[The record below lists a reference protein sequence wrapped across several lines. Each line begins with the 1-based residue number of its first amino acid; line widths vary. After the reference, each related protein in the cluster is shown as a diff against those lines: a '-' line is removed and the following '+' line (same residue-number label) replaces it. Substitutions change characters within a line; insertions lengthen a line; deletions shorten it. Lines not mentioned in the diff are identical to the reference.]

1 MISANEFR
9 QLFEA
14 YLDMHSINFTMKSYK
29 YSIQWDDS
37 HKKSLELK
45 SKKKTYSLINED
57 LSDLQSELGDVLY
70 NKVIEFF
77 REPIVSNL
85 KFNNQNSDLD
95 LVHDRFSEI
104 NPSGKEFRLHEAE
117 TQINYVLFE
126 LAIQGEHGSTKK
138 LLGLTFAKGWS
149 IVSDEVL
156 FKRCSEIVE
165 EEVPVKKIV
174 SLASSHVKVAA
185 KKMLDAEEILHF
197 KRIKEL
203 MGIRETHAAQKY
215 KELHDKEYNISFKIG
230 SCESKEKNAKTFDIK
245 YKWAQEAKSLTKKLV
260 ALQEK
265 NLVKKKKI
273 KIEFSVEDVSNYKE
287 LQVTLTPLMV
297 CSISMM
303 VFEIMLGE
311 DEERFVYVP
320 FCSKFVKRKSK

>member
-9 QLFEA
+9 ELFEA
-14 YLDMHSINFTMKSYK
+14 YLAMHKIDFTIKSYK
-29 YSIQWDDS
+29 YSITWDDK
-37 HKKSLELK
+37 HKKLLELK
-45 SKKKTYSLINED
+45 SKKKSYFLIHED
-57 LSDLQSELGDVLY
+57 LGDLQSELGDVLY
-70 NKVIEFF
+70 NLVIEFF
-77 REPIVSNL
+77 RKPIVSNL
-85 KFNNQNSDLD
+85 KFNHQNSDLES
-95 LVHDRFSEI
+95 VHDRFVEI
-104 NPSGKEFRLHEAE
+104 NPNHKEFRLHEAE
-117 TQINYVLFE
+117 VDANYVLFE
-126 LAIQGEHGSTKK
+126 LGIQGEHGSTKK
-138 LLGLTFAKGWS
+138 LIALTFTKNWCTPSG
-149 IVSDEVL
+149 EVL
-156 FKRCSEIVE
+156 FNRCSEVSSG
-165 EEVPVKKIV
+165 EVQVKNIV
-174 SLASSHVKVAA
+174 SLASRNVKTSA
-185 KKMLDAEEILHF
+185 KDDINAEEILHF

-203 MGIRETHAAQKY
+203 ISIRETHAAQKY
-215 KELHDKEYNISFKIG
+215 KELHEKEFNISFKIG
-230 SCESKEKNAKTFDIK
+230 SAESKEKNAKTFDIK